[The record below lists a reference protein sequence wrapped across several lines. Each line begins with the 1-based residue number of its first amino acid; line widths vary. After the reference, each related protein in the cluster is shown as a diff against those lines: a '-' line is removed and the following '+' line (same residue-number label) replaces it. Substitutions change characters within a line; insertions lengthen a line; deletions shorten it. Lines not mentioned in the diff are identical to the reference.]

1 MRNGSPKLTYF
12 STIIAI
18 AGLSGG
24 CAQLGTMAQQA
35 TGGSPLGSALVAS
48 AITGAKQL
56 IYDQAAT
63 ILRDK
68 GVPKPE
74 QFIEAISLM
83 SANRPDAATTLLAS
97 YISTE
102 FAEPSRRQT
111 LLVVVEQLELWST
124 PLLGQANEV
133 SQAAS
138 AARRILA
145 EAPAVAAN
153 SSVPTPAAVEPP
165 ISRQPVSVTE
175 PSASGKTLV
184 GLDERVSGTNSFTSQ
199 GQALFDSGQYSA
211 ALNAFILAT
220 VADPG
225 PQRQLDLAK
234 TYEALGN
241 TDLAAFLYRRFLDE
255 TDLTIARETAR
266 LRLEHLGHR
275 SGAPLATARTAS
287 ALGEV
292 KPVAPTTLSLT
303 VTQTGAEVFLDGA
316 LVGRSPV
323 SAQTITPGT
332 HRIEVKLPGYEAFAQ
347 EVQAPAGQQSAMV
360 VTLAPVVS
368 APVTAP
374 PVSAPVDASPPP
386 TPPTRTSPS
395 LTSAAPS
402 VSTGLAG
409 SWFATPY
416 SEKLAREKRS
426 LTMTLAGVGTEITGE
441 LLLTN
446 SKLLPAHKRGKCAGA
461 TEVTATTRFRVRYSG
476 SAESGTLFAEAP
488 TISACSCEG
497 QCSTEDGFALPLRL
511 STRASVMA
519 GEDYFFQ
526 RYDGG
531 AVPTSV
537 ARALDGGAMAGAWTV
552 FVSGVAGSGAAMLK
566 GSAGELSGTMTL
578 ARSVAIQSWRKNE
591 CGGKDTAEATFRYKV
606 SGEGDMAIDL
616 EFWGDKWETC
626 SCSEGA
632 CASAAALA
640 GIDDDTAYWTV
651 DGNHIVSSKVLM
663 VRD

>member
-1 MRNGSPKLTYF
+1 MRNGSPYLAYF
-12 STIIAI
+12 STIFAV
-18 AGLSGG
+18 AGLLEG
-24 CAQLGTMAQQA
+24 CAKLGTMAQQA

-48 AITGAKQL
+48 ATTGAKHL
-56 IYDQAAT
+56 LYDQAAT
-63 ILRDK
+63 ILRDN

-83 SANRPDAATTLLAS
+83 SENRVDAATSLLAS

-124 PLLGQANEV
+124 PLLGQGNEV

-145 EAPAVAAN
+145 EAPAVVA
-153 SSVPTPAAVEPP
+153 SSNFPSPAAVQPP
-165 ISRQPVSVTE
+165 VSSQPVSAPE
-175 PSASGKTLV
+175 PSASPRTSV
-184 GLDERVSGTNSFTSQ
+184 GLDERVSGTDSFTSQ

-211 ALNAFILAT
+211 ALNAFVLAIIT
-220 VADPG
+220 APG
-225 PQRQLDLAK
+225 PQRLFDLAK

-255 TDLTIARETAR
+255 TELTIARETAR
-266 LRLEHLGHR
+266 LRLEQLGHR
-275 SGAPLATARTAS
+275 RVAPRATARTAS
-287 ALGEV
+287 AFEEV
-292 KPVAPTTLSLT
+292 KPVVPTTLSLT
-303 VTQTGAEVFLDGA
+303 VTQPGAEVFLDGV

-323 SAQTITPGT
+323 RVQTITPGA

-347 EVQAPAGQQSAMV
+347 ELQAPAGQQTAMV
-360 VTLAPVVS
+360 VTLSPGVS
-368 APVTAP
+368 APITAP
-374 PVSAPVDASPPP
+374 PASALAEASPPP
-386 TPPTRTSPS
+386 EPRTLTSPS
-395 LTSAAPS
+395 LASAAPS
-402 VSTGLAG
+402 ASSGLAG

-441 LLLTN
+441 LLLTD

-461 TEVTATTRFRVRYSG
+461 TEVTTTTRFRVRYGG

-497 QCSTEDGFALPLRL
+497 QCSTEDGFALPVRL
-511 STRASVMA
+511 STRSSVMA

-526 RYDGG
+526 RYDGV

-552 FVSGVAGSGAAMLK
+552 FVSGVAGTGTATLN
-566 GSAGELSGTMTL
+566 GSAGKLSGTMTL

-626 SCSEGA
+626 SCGEGA
-632 CASAAALA
+632 CASAAALV
-640 GIDDDTAYWTV
+640 GIDDGTAYWTV